1 VTSLNRVD
9 IARFEFDFDTTWC
22 AFFTD
27 AKKRIYSRYG
37 GRDEHEPES
46 RMSKASLLQ
55 TMREVLDAHRTAVAQ
70 TNRGEPAASASGFE
84 RNTTQNPRTN
94 ARNSPNVVGS
104 LFHPEPKSSATP
116 YDLPLMRKNH
126 QGCVH
131 CHQLKEY
138 SLLQAYYDGR
148 FRRESLFQFPYPE
161 ALGIE
166 IDRQHGHRASAVRS
180 ESAANAAGLQAGDVI
195 VQAGDVPIRSELDL
209 RWALHSVPLDTMK
222 LKLLVGRIANPS
234 QPQLIPIELTLPT
247 KWRQSE
253 ISWRKSM
260 RSVPVDWGFRAAELS
275 KSERREAKRP
285 TTGLAIH
292 VFSVKPRGF
301 AAALG
306 LQKGDV
312 IIAAEGNTRERTL
325 AQLRSDLLR
334 RFDPGDEL
342 HLTVKRDDETIE
354 LIGRFPDWF
363 TDETSVP

>member
-1 VTSLNRVD
+1 MTSLNRVD

-22 AFFTD
+22 SFFTD
-27 AKKRIYSRYG
+27 SRKRIYSRYG

-55 TMREVLDAHRTAVAQ
+55 TMREVLDVHRTAVAQ
-70 TNRGEPAASASGFE
+70 TNRVAPEASGLGIE
-84 RNTTQNPRTN
+84 RSTTPNQGVI
-94 ARNSPNVVGS
+94 ALGSPNVAGS
-104 LFHPEPKSSATP
+104 LFHPEPKSSTTP
-116 YDLPLMRKNH
+116 YDLPLLRKNH
-126 QGCVH
+126 HGCVH

-166 IDRQHGHRASAVRS
+166 IDRQHGHRAVDVRS
-180 ESAANAAGLQAGDVI
+180 DSAAKTAGLQAGDVI

-209 RWALHSVPLDTMK
+209 RWALHRVPLDAMT
-222 LKLLVGRIANPS
+222 LKLFVARIAQPS
-234 QPQLIPIELTLPT
+234 EPQPIPRELTLPT
-247 KWRQSE
+247 NWRQSE

-260 RSVPVDWGFRAAELS
+260 RSVPVDWGFRAAEMS
-275 KSERREAKRP
+275 KSERRDAKQP

-312 IIAAEGNTRERTL
+312 IIAAEGETRERTL